1 MKNVLWSAAVIASLT
16 GLYAAFAP
24 PGSTPQTTP
33 ASTAKNSAPAPAAV
47 SAAPTTPATSGAAV
61 MQIFAERCATRKCH
75 GGEKPK
81 EQLDL
86 STAARI
92 KATAIGVNAEEQAA
106 LKRILPGNPEESY
119 LFLKITKRRRNDSRI
134 KWKPMPPD
142 AAQALDDKQIALIEA
157 WIKSGAAVD

>member
-1 MKNVLWSAAVIASLT
+1 MKNALWSAAAIASLT
-16 GLYAAFAP
+16 CLYAAFAP
-24 PGSTPQTTP
+24 PGSAPQTAP
-33 ASTAKNSAPAPAAV
+33 ATAAKNSAPAPAAA
-47 SAAPTTPATSGAAV
+47 SAAEAAPATSGAAV

-86 STAARI
+86 STAARV
-92 KATAIGVNAEEQAA
+92 KATAIGIDAEEQTS
-106 LKRILPGNPEESY
+106 LKRILPGNPEASY

-134 KWKPMPPD
+134 KWKAMPPD

-157 WIKSGAAVD
+157 WIKSGAAVE